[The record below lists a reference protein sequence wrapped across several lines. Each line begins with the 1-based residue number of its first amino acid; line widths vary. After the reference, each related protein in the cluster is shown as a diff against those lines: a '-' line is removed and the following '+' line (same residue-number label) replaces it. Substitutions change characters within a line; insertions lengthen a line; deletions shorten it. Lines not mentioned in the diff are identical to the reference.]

1 MYTMDFIKLIFCVML
16 PVSSFAAGVYLIASF
31 LYEEY
36 NGRKKEKPPENRT
49 EQPEERRQIN
59 CENCKAKNYC
69 VLKNEPKAV
78 KVRLKRIKYK
88 YKRFRFPFD
97 VVGYNANCKYCV
109 FGRSCGVK
117 GVKKN
122 NACRRYRERK

>member
-1 MYTMDFIKLIFCVML
+1 MYTMDFIKLIFCFML
-16 PVSSFAAGVYLIASF
+16 PASSFAAVVYFIASF
-31 LYEEY
+31 LYDEHIRMKK
-36 NGRKKEKPPENRT
+36 RKTPENRT
-49 EQPEERRQIN
+49 EPTEEHRHIN

-69 VLKNEPKAV
+69 VLKNEPKGV
-78 KVRLKRIKYK
+78 KVKLKRIKYK
-88 YKRFRFPFD
+88 YKRFRFPFE